1 MAHTIQ
7 NTETLFVYR
16 SQESWY
22 NLVTYL
28 KDQNGKVKKI
38 ITGNIGQ
45 PTKKQKTYKLKDQIF
60 ALNWDNV
67 PNLKN

>member
-7 NTETLFVYR
+7 HTETLFVER

-28 KDQNGKVKKI
+28 KDANGKVKKI

-45 PTKKQKTYKLKDQIF
+45 PTKKQKTFTIKDKVF
-60 ALNWDNV
+60 RLNWDNV